1 MSFGNVIS
9 ESQQQ
14 RMLQGPRSR
23 RDEAP
28 RMVNIRTKR
37 NQNLSPPLHATSGH
51 SYERSCI
58 ELWFQRGYRHC
69 FKSGM
74 TIELPLV
81 CIPNL
86 QLGTAIAVW
95 CHERQV
101 PRPRVPSLKLAR
113 DLLERS
119 LSRAAVCDDRSHSP
133 SSRPPIWFAN
143 ELQDDIQQQP
153 GFFADDDALEVAY
166 QSLEQRH
173 QRQQSRE
180 CNKIKDNSNKV
191 PDSRYAHSALC
202 KGSTDEVHTSEEFV
216 ADGIASALKTKHYFS
231 HSDEVELDW
240 PQAAAAAAGIEDKI
254 LCKLRHKKAVEQ
266 EKGATELRYLT
277 REVVNYQITLCTPAV
292 LTALVQL
299 LQQSKHA
306 GVLSNAT
313 AAIMNLSLPNQNK
326 VKIVSAGAIPHIV
339 EVLKSNAQE
348 AHVHAAGVLFSLV
361 INDEIRETDRFL
373 HAIPPLI
380 DLLKSEPLEAQH
392 DAAMALYHLS
402 SSQINRTKLIQAG
415 GVAILLGVVEEDSSI
430 LARIALLTLSKLAAV
445 TEGHNAICEANGV
458 KKLVNILALR
468 SLPPP
473 LGPVDDDA
481 AVKGLNDWASVRE
494 HAAAVLLQLS
504 HQNSQFKMQALD
516 AGIIRPLQKLVEHGT
531 KRAKRKAVA
540 LLQKFE

>member
-1 MSFGNVIS
+1 VQMMPLRAFRASDEVDVRNIQPCFG
-9 ESQQQ
+9 
-14 RMLQGPRSR
+14 
-23 RDEAP
+23 
-28 RMVNIRTKR
+28 
-37 NQNLSPPLHATSGH
+37 LSG
-51 SYERSCI
+51 
-58 ELWFQRGYRHC
+58 Q
-69 FKSGM
+69 
-74 TIELPLV
+74 
-81 CIPNL
+81 
-86 QLGTAIAVW
+86 
-95 CHERQV
+95 
-101 PRPRVPSLKLAR
+101 
-113 DLLERS
+113 
-119 LSRAAVCDDRSHSP
+119 
-133 SSRPPIWFAN
+133 
-143 ELQDDIQQQP
+143 
-153 GFFADDDALEVAY
+153 
-166 QSLEQRH
+166 
-173 QRQQSRE
+173 
-180 CNKIKDNSNKV
+180 IKDNSNKV
-191 PDSRYAHSALC
+191 PDSRYYAYSAMCEGHTDEAQTSEENFAANGIFLDSNEDVRNQPCFGLSGWIEDKSDEVPDDSRYAHSAMC
-202 KGSTDEVHTSEEFV
+202 EGSTDEVHTSEEFA
-216 ADGIASALKTKHYFS
+216 ADGITSALKTKHCFS
-231 HSDEVELDW
+231 HSDEVVLDW
-240 PQAAAAAAGIEDKI
+240 PPAAAAGIEDKI

-266 EKGATELRYLT
+266 EKGATELRNLT
-277 REVVNYQITLCTPAV
+277 REVVDYQITLCTPAV

-339 EVLKSNAQE
+339 EVLKSNAQD
-348 AHVHAAGVLFSLV
+348 AHIHAAGVLFSLV
-361 INDEIRETDRFL
+361 LNDEIRETDRFL

-415 GVAILLGVVEEDSSI
+415 GVAILLSVVEGDSSI
-430 LARIALLTLSKLAAV
+430 LARIALLTLSRLAAV

-458 KKLVNILALR
+458 KELVNILALR

-504 HQNSQFKMQALD
+504 HQNSQFKIQALD

-540 LLQKFE
+540 LLQKIE